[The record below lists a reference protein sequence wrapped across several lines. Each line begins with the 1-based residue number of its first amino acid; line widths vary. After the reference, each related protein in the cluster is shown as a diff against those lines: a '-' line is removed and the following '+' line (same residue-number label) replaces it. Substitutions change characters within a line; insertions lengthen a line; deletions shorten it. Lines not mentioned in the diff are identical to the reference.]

1 MLQTKDIMSMFG
13 FNVGEFRVKYLEFR
27 RKLFFFFGGG
37 GFSMLMGE
45 RKAST
50 IRKMFHCLSDSV
62 N

>member
-27 RKLFFFFGGG
+27 RKLFFFLGG